1 MRTNNL
7 KLLTLLTLFLIASC
21 GEKAKQSDK
30 NEETMTEE
38 MAKAPVYNTDDPQS
52 MLAAIEYAHGGW
64 GDLWNKADVQYTY
77 TYNNPVAEKTDIST
91 ERYIFKNEASYG
103 HYTKHEINVMPDVEG
118 EVTQFFNGD
127 STTVMV
133 EGEPTEDPQA
143 NAVGDFLRKANYF
156 WFVMPYKLND
166 TGTITAYEGQEDY
179 KGTTYDKLKVTYD
192 PDITGK
198 EQNDSYILYVNPETK
213 MIDRFFFSLPF
224 LGVNEPALIA
234 EYDYEDVD
242 GQKLATKRAYF
253 MPNDKGEY
261 PTEPSLV
268 QTLTD
273 ITFNN
278 GFSVENMMKASK

>member
-7 KLLTLLTLFLIASC
+7 KLLTLLILFMIASC

-30 NEETMTEE
+30 KVETMAEETE
-38 MAKAPVYNTDDPQS
+38 KAPVYDTDDPQS
-52 MLAAIEYAHGGW
+52 VLAAIEYAHGGW
-64 GDLWNKADVQYTY
+64 GDLWNKGDVQYTY
-77 TYNNPVAEKTDIST
+77 TYQNPVADKTDISM
-91 ERYIFKNEASYG
+91 ERYIFENEASFG
-103 HYTKHEINVMPDVEG
+103 HYTKHEINVMPDTKG

-127 STTVMV
+127 STMVMV
-133 EGEPTEDPQA
+133 EDEPTEDPQA

-166 TGTITAYEGQEDY
+166 SGTITTFEGQEDH
-179 KGTTYDKLKVTYD
+179 KGITYDKLKVTYD
-192 PDITGK
+192 PAITGK
-198 EQNDSYILYVNPETK
+198 EQNDTYILYVNPETK

-234 EYDYEDVD
+234 EYHYEEVG

-261 PTEPSLV
+261 PAEPSLV

-273 ITFNN
+273 ITFSN
-278 GFSVENMMKASK
+278 GFTVENVMDTSK